1 MAAIPSTTAPE
12 GTPMPER
19 HQLAPAIGSKIP
31 SHFGHCFGCG
41 ELHPTGLHLVAY
53 AGQGLD
59 VSAQFTVTENHQGAP
74 GLAHGGLL
82 SLAFDEALGKLMWL
96 LRAPA
101 VTGRLETD
109 FLKPVPVGSTL
120 HITAQITGQSDRKVY
135 TSAIGRLNAPD
146 GEIAVK
152 ASALF
157 IVVTMDHFM
166 KNAPKGHLE
175 QFAKTPE
182 LMAYVDPN
190 FGVNP

>member
-1 MAAIPSTTAPE
+1 
-12 GTPMPER
+12 
-19 HQLAPAIGSKIP
+19 
-31 SHFGHCFGCG
+31 
-41 ELHPTGLHLVAY
+41 VAY
-53 AGQGLD
+53 AGEGLD

-120 HITAQITGQSDRKVY
+120 HITAEITGQSNRKVY

-152 ASALF
+152 AAALF

-166 KNAPKGHLE
+166 NNAPKEYLE